1 MDSLDLKYAKSV
13 LLRVADRGAVKKS
26 DLFDVVK
33 SHQVLDNLL
42 GALMKDEY
50 LKIEENKRGP
60 KKYSI
65 FLTPKGKIVA
75 KKLKEAD
82 KLASGRSVP
91 RETVEVEIPEGI
103 YEQIL
108 RILRLDKEERSV
120 EEFVLNAIKERIKDW
135 KNRNEEI
142 EGHP

>member
-13 LLRVADRGAVKKS
+13 LLHIVDRGTLKKS
-26 DLFDVVK
+26 DLFYVVK

-42 GALMKDEY
+42 NALMQDGY
-50 LKIEENKRGP
+50 LKIEENERGP

-65 FLTPKGKIVA
+65 SLTPKGKIIA

-82 KLASGRSVP
+82 KLASGRSIP

-103 YEQIL
+103 HEQIL

-120 EEFVLNAIKERIKDW
+120 EEFVLDAIKERIKDW